1 MEPLRAVRTCR
12 YKNDRWRCERCEGP
26 WKVVARGID
35 GRKLDDGR
43 RRLRQRQ
50 KLLDRVKSPDGGR
63 AEAARRRH
71 VEKQERP
78 RTIEAHEGV
87 TTEAVKRRLGGVVP
101 DKVFTRIG
109 AVTFGRK
116 TAARQLGHF
125 EQIRLSVKVFD
136 EL

>member
-1 MEPLRAVRTCR
+1 MTDEDEDEVDDA
-12 YKNDRWRCERCEGP
+12 DGEG
-26 WKVVARGID
+26 AGDGEGDGD
-35 GRKLDDGR
+35 GRATTTLDDGR
-43 RRLRQRQ
+43 RRFRQRQ

-63 AEAARRRH
+63 AEAAGRRH

-87 TTEAVKRRLGGVVP
+87 TTEAVERRLGRVVP

-109 AVTFGRK
+109 AVTFGQK
-116 TAARQLGHF
+116 TATRQFCHF